1 MTILVQDLGNSY
13 PTVFVSPSI
22 SDALELVSGTT
33 RCQLIDL
40 DTGIIR
46 LYNEN
51 YELIDQDKLTPQYEE
66 DAYDS
71 DDE

>member
-33 RCQLIDL
+33 R
-40 DTGIIR
+40 
-46 LYNEN
+46 
-51 YELIDQDKLTPQYEE
+51 
-66 DAYDS
+66 
-71 DDE
+71 